1 MYWIDWVIVL
11 VMGYGLFTGWMHGLV
26 RTLLNVGALAAAF
39 FLGPVLRPFAQTLID
54 LLMTGDPILKSWIAT
69 AVSYGGIYLALSIVG
84 IVWSRFMAKGVIG
97 TTDKI
102 AGVLV
107 GGALS
112 ALVLLIPLS
121 LILAVP
127 ALATAPVVQRSMA
140 QSKLLPMLK
149 PAAPL
154 FQGMVYGWM
163 HPPKPS
169 ATPVQKPVPP
179 AKKPPAKLPAGKSPA
194 HR

>member
-1 MYWIDWVIVL
+1 MMHWIDWVIVL
-11 VMGYGLFTGWMHGLV
+11 VMGYGLFTGWLHGLV
-26 RTLLNVGALAAAF
+26 RTLLNVAALAAAF
-39 FLGPVLRPFAQTLID
+39 ILGPVLRPVAQTLID
-54 LLMTGDPILKSWIAT
+54 LVMTGDPILKGWFAT
-69 AVSYGGIYLALSIVG
+69 AVSYGGIYMALSILG

-102 AGVLV
+102 AGVLL

-140 QSKLLPMLK
+140 QSKLLPILK

-154 FQGMVYGWM
+154 LQGLAYGWL
-163 HPPKPS
+163 HPPKP
-169 ATPVQKPVPP
+169 P
-179 AKKPPAKLPAGKSPA
+179 AKQPAGKGPA